1 MWCLVIYQT
10 GETPKTFG
18 NTSDRLLLV
27 WNWQSKF
34 FVNKFML
41 SLAYDNENMI
51 LMTIILSGIFYKF
64 VVLL

>member
-41 SLAYDNENMI
+41 SLAYDNEKYDSYDYYFKWDFFIN
-51 LMTIILSGIFYKF
+51 L
-64 VVLL
+64 